1 MDGAGFDDE
10 SLVLVAVPN
19 PVGKR
24 TERPRSPMQD
34 ASISESPLDGEFS
47 DVKRK
52 RVILGN
58 AKIKWRE
65 AHLERRRSLE
75 DNRLHF
81 VNRER
86 AVEQLFTVHR
96 ETYARSV
103 DGDGGEWE
111 VALCANDY
119 YAGKSTFARKYISLL
134 SQSPPKRR
142 ELEVFSVLQRAVTIH
157 IKLMFPQP
165 DTSETLSSQI
175 VTLIK
180 NEISSKVIEAVD
192 FSTFPEGLIFFMAE
206 LVKRSDRAIFL
217 VIDEVAKP
225 FIETSDRSETV
236 QADQLRAFKNF
247 ARISVSELLPIKGLF
262 LLLCGRAPFLDWV
275 GTRPN
280 DRTLVDAVKARR
292 IVLNML
298 RPEGI
303 VEILDNTTFKS
314 KIGDDMILSK
324 FLNLVGRKKK
334 LTDEYAENLYQVCAG
349 HPRAIA
355 EILLMR
361 CMQIDESFVP
371 PAKRPEFVTENEDT
385 LSSSA
390 LELLKETALKF
401 PKSTQRLLKQC
412 GENRADLKL
421 TDQVDG
427 HTYKHLLPPLR
438 ISVEEFEDGS
448 IQLKVPDR
456 IRSLLEALVS

>member
-65 AHLERRRSLE
+65 AHLQRRRSLE

-314 KIGDDMILSK
+314 KIGGDMILSVK
-324 FLNLVGRKKK
+324 IRTPMYGLAN
-334 LTDEYAENLYQVCAG
+334 
-349 HPRAIA
+349 
-355 EILLMR
+355 
-361 CMQIDESFVP
+361 
-371 PAKRPEFVTENEDT
+371 
-385 LSSSA
+385 
-390 LELLKETALKF
+390 
-401 PKSTQRLLKQC
+401 
-412 GENRADLKL
+412 
-421 TDQVDG
+421 
-427 HTYKHLLPPLR
+427 
-438 ISVEEFEDGS
+438 GS
-448 IQLKVPDR
+448 I
-456 IRSLLEALVS
+456 

>member
-1 MDGAGFDDE
+1 MKRNRKNSNE
-10 SLVLVAVPN
+10 SL
-19 PVGKR
+19 
-24 TERPRSPMQD
+24 
-34 ASISESPLDGEFS
+34 
-47 DVKRK
+47 
-52 RVILGN
+52 
-58 AKIKWRE
+58 
-65 AHLERRRSLE
+65 H
-75 DNRLHF
+75 
-81 VNRER
+81 
-86 AVEQLFTVHR
+86 
-96 ETYARSV
+96 
-103 DGDGGEWE
+103 
-111 VALCANDY
+111 
-119 YAGKSTFARKYISLL
+119 
-134 SQSPPKRR
+134 
-142 ELEVFSVLQRAVTIH
+142 
-157 IKLMFPQP
+157 
-165 DTSETLSSQI
+165 
-175 VTLIK
+175 
-180 NEISSKVIEAVD
+180 
-192 FSTFPEGLIFFMAE
+192 
-206 LVKRSDRAIFL
+206 
-217 VIDEVAKP
+217 
-225 FIETSDRSETV
+225 
-236 QADQLRAFKNF
+236 
-247 ARISVSELLPIKGLF
+247 
-262 LLLCGRAPFLDWV
+262 
-275 GTRPN
+275 
-280 DRTLVDAVKARR
+280 
-292 IVLNML
+292 
-298 RPEGI
+298 
-303 VEILDNTTFKS
+303 
-314 KIGDDMILSK
+314 SK